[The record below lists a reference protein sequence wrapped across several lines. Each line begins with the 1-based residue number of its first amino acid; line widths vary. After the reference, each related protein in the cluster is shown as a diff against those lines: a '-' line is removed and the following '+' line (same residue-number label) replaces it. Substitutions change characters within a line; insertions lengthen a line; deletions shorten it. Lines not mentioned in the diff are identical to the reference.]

1 MHLQP
6 DELID
11 IAEGT
16 RSLSAFPHLAGCE
29 MCRKQVADLRSVM
42 SMTADVNVPEPSPLF
57 WNHFSVRV
65 RDAIAA
71 TPDGGTWRWVW
82 ARFRVPIALGLAPA
96 LIVFGML
103 SARLVD
109 NFKASP
115 DTSIV
120 FIAQAPPAPPQ
131 TLPDDSS
138 FNVVAELAGDFD
150 LDEAKAAGLTGQGSA
165 EHEVTHMTEGELQE
179 LHRILKE
186 ELGNTG
192 D

>member
-16 RSLSAFPHLAGCE
+16 RPLSAFPHLTACE
-29 MCRKQVADLRSVM
+29 MCRMQVADLRSTM
-42 SMTADVNVPEPSPLF
+42 SMAAGVEVPEPSPLF

-71 TPDGGTWRWVW
+71 TPEGNTWRWIW

-96 LIVFGML
+96 MIVFGML
-103 SARLVD
+103 TARLMD
-109 NFKASP
+109 SSTLPSP
-115 DTSIV
+115 PSMV
-120 FIAQAPPAPPQ
+120 FIAHPPPPSAA
-131 TLPDDSS
+131 LPDDSS
-138 FNVVAELAGDFD
+138 FNLVADLAGDFD
-150 LDEAKAAGLTGQGSA
+150 LDDAKAAGLTGQGSA
-165 EHEVTHMTEGELQE
+165 EHEVTHMSEGELQE

-186 ELGNTG
+186 EMANTG